1 MIIICRITD
10 LANLL
15 STNQD
20 KFDEL
25 LKSNQLKFEFSM
37 IRIKKHWFK
46 HDFYTCNDH
55 KMQKLDFK
63 YPVVGY
69 GIFFKVIE
77 LLYQNNG
84 KLEYDLDFISFA
96 ISYDKDVINSVL
108 NDFDLFTI
116 QDEVLYNNRVLESIK
131 EITEKSEKARASAN
145 SRYGN

>member
-1 MIIICRITD
+1 M
-10 LANLL
+10 
-15 STNQD
+15 S
-20 KFDEL
+20 KV
-25 LKSNQLKFEFSM
+25 
-37 IRIKKHWFK
+37 KKHWFK
-46 HDFYTCNDH
+46 HDFYTCNDQ
-55 KMQKLDFK
+55 KMQRLDFK

-96 ISYDKDVINSVL
+96 ICYDKDVINSVL
-108 NDFDLFTI
+108 KDFDLFTI

-145 SRYGN
+145 RRYGN

>member
-1 MIIICRITD
+1 M
-10 LANLL
+10 
-15 STNQD
+15 S
-20 KFDEL
+20 K
-25 LKSNQLKFEFSM
+25 
-37 IRIKKHWFK
+37 IKKHWFK
-46 HDFYTCNDH
+46 HDFYTCMD
-55 KMQKLDFK
+55 QKGQRLDFK

-96 ISYDKDVINSVL
+96 ICYDKDVINSVL

-116 QDEVLYNNRVLESIK
+116 EDEVLYNNRVLESIK

-145 SRYGN
+145 SRYRN